1 MLDREQAL
9 ALLNE
14 LGPEKHLIQHALASE
29 AVMRALARHLGEDE
43 EVWGLT
49 GLLHDLDYPL
59 THEDPAKHGLVGAER
74 IGDRLPE
81 EALHAIRAHNGEMT
95 GVAPSSA
102 FDYALRCGETV
113 TGLVVTAALVRPT
126 GMEGM
131 QASSLKKKMK
141 DKAFA
146 ASVNRDCIRQCSELG
161 LELGDFLTLAIGAMA
176 DLDAELG
183 LRKSAARPAPTA
195 GRAHAPCHRGS
206 AQARHSPARG
216 YPAAQS
222 STGHRAETA
231 HILQRT
237 NHENPYGLHLSSG
250 NRPRHHERQVE
261 NDHRVPAAERRH
273 GAGGTG
279 TRH

>member
-1 MLDREQAL
+1 M
-9 ALLNE
+9 NE

-49 GLLHDLDYPL
+49 GCCTISTIPSPMR
-59 THEDPAKHGLVGAER
+59 TPPNTASSEPER

-176 DLDAELG
+176 EIDEELG
-183 LRKSAARPAPTA
+183 LRK
-195 GRAHAPCHRGS
+195 
-206 AQARHSPARG
+206 
-216 YPAAQS
+216 
-222 STGHRAETA
+222 
-231 HILQRT
+231 
-237 NHENPYGLHLSSG
+237 
-250 NRPRHHERQVE
+250 
-261 NDHRVPAAERRH
+261 
-273 GAGGTG
+273 
-279 TRH
+279 

>member
-1 MLDREQAL
+1 MATLEAGLTRDEAF
-9 ALLNE
+9 ALLQEHNKDPFHIEHGETVEQTMRYFAREFDPENE
-14 LGPEKHLIQHALASE
+14 EF
-29 AVMRALARHLGEDE
+29 
-43 EVWGLT
+43 WGIV

-74 IGDRLPE
+74 IGDRLPD

-131 QASSLKKKMK
+131 QTSSLKKKMK

-176 DLDAELG
+176 EIDEELG
-183 LRKSAARPAPTA
+183 LKK
-195 GRAHAPCHRGS
+195 
-206 AQARHSPARG
+206 
-216 YPAAQS
+216 
-222 STGHRAETA
+222 
-231 HILQRT
+231 
-237 NHENPYGLHLSSG
+237 
-250 NRPRHHERQVE
+250 
-261 NDHRVPAAERRH
+261 
-273 GAGGTG
+273 
-279 TRH
+279 